1 MSTKP
6 DEFDGSEF
14 DWIQIRKD
22 YSDQP
27 TLTQT
32 EKFMK
37 KLKENPFVPVGAIL
51 TTGCLSYGL
60 YSYRAGRPKMSQL
73 MMRSRVAAQGFTV
86 FALVLGI
93 GMGLH
98 NN

>member
-1 MSTKP
+1 MSKKQ
-6 DEFDGSEF
+6 DEFDDSEF
-14 DWIQIRKD
+14 DWINIKKK
-22 YSDQP
+22 YETVP
-27 TLTQT
+27 VTQS
-32 EKFMK
+32 EKLMK

-51 TTGCLSYGL
+51 TTVCLSYGL
-60 YSYRAGRPKMSQL
+60 YSYRTGKAKMSQL

-98 NN
+98 SK